1 MVGLALLFAAASL
14 LVGAVAIAKPRPKPK
29 HKPKGPPAALDF
41 AFGSRGLTALGKG
54 YQLLGVVTQSNGK
67 VVVAGDQQLR
77 SGVRLVVARLTSA
90 GRLDRAFNHGHV
102 QFGPK
107 EKAGGS
113 IGSAVAIQ
121 RDGKILVT
129 GVVTDR
135 SGLAQMG
142 MLAVRF
148 TSAGRLDRS
157 FGSGG
162 TTTLLGGTAG
172 GAANGLALQRDGK
185 ILLAG
190 SALGTDGLPRIALA
204 RLDTHGRPDHSFA
217 ANGISVAQGSQDLG
231 RDGTADAVAVQPSGG
246 IVVAGSARPNLQTQN
261 AVLARFNSRGSLDTS
276 FGSGGSFVVPAN
288 VQGGGGAVLFQAL
301 SVVGNGEIVAAGSA
315 ASDGVTPAYALA
327 VRLSSSGRPVGS
339 FGRGGIVA
347 LASQIGTVTV
357 NPIPGATGVAIAR
370 RGTIVLAGAFVDS
383 GQSEVS
389 LWSLNGRGA
398 IVRSGTVRTKLIKSL
413 SSGGANALAIDSLG
427 RIVVAGTSN
436 NFISFNGVVLRYN
449 GFGR

>member
-1 MVGLALLFAAASL
+1 MVSLAILFAAASL

-29 HKPKGPPAALDF
+29 HKPKGPPSALNF
-41 AFGSRGLTALGKG
+41 AFGSRGVTALGKG
-54 YQLLGVVTQSNGK
+54 YQLLGVATQPNGK

-90 GRLDRAFNHGHV
+90 GRLDRSFNRGHV
-102 QFGPK
+102 QLGPK
-107 EKAGGS
+107 ERAGGS
-113 IGSAVAIQ
+113 IGNAVAIQ
-121 RDGKILVT
+121 RDGKILVA

-135 SGLAQMG
+135 TGTAQGG
-142 MLAVRF
+142 MLVVRF
-148 TSAGRLDRS
+148 TSTGALDRR

-162 TTTLLGGTAG
+162 TTVLGGTAG

-185 ILLAG
+185 MLLAG

-204 RLDTHGRPDHSFA
+204 RLDTRGRPDHSFA

-231 RDGTADAVAVQPSGG
+231 RDGTADAVAVQPGGG
-246 IVVAGSARPNLQTQN
+246 IVVAGSARPNLQSQN

-288 VQGGGGAVLFQAL
+288 VEGGGAVLWQSLA
-301 SVVGNGEIVAAGSA
+301 VVGNGEIVAAGSA
-315 ASDGVTPAYALA
+315 ASSGHTPAYAIA
-327 VRLSSSGRPVGS
+327 ARLSGNGQPIGS
-339 FGRGGIVA
+339 FGRKGIVA
-347 LASQIGTVTV
+347 LASQIGSVTV

-398 IVRSGTVRTKLIKSL
+398 IVRSGTVRTKLSKSL
-413 SSGGANALAIDSLG
+413 SSGGANALAIDSQG